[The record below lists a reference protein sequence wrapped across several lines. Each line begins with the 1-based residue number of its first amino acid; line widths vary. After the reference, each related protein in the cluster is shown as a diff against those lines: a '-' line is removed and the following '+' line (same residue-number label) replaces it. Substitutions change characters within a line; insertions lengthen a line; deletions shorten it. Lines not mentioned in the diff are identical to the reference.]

1 MTYSNDL
8 LYKTVLH
15 FRSLSAGLFL
25 GPTIINTLYVL
36 LIVSFYQEE
45 PLGRTE
51 KNLLLRR
58 QNTIRQGNFDNLF
71 M

>member
-8 LYKTVLH
+8 FYETVLH
-15 FRSLSAGLFL
+15 FRSLPAGLYV
-25 GPTIINTLYVL
+25 GPTIINTLYMHL
-36 LIVSFYQEE
+36 MVSFYQEE